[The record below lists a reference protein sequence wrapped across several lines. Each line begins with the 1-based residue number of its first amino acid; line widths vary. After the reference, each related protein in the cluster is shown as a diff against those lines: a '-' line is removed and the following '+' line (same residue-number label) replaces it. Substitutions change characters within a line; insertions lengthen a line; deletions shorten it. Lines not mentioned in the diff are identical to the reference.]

1 MVHVILLLQML
12 PQGIWD
18 LSSPTRDQTSIPCIA
33 RQILNHW
40 TTRQVLPKDW
50 LCQTMT
56 VIASSVQFSHS
67 FLSNSLWLHEL
78 QHTRLPCPPP
88 TPRVYP
94 NPCPLS
100 QWCHPAISSSVVP
113 FSSCPQSFPASGSF
127 PMSQLSAS
135 GSQNWSFSF
144 NISPSNEHPGLIPFR
159 MDRLDLLAVQGTL
172 KSLLHH
178 QLKSINSLAL
188 GFLYSPTLTSIHDY
202 WKNHSLD

>member
-56 VIASSVQFSHS
+56 VIASSVKFSHS
-67 FLSNSLWLHEL
+67 VVSNSLCLHEL
-78 QHTRLPCPPP
+78 QHTRLPFPPP

-94 NPCPLS
+94 NPCPVS
-100 QWCHPAISSSVVP
+100 QWCHPAILSSVSPSPPALNLSQHQGLFKWV
-113 FSSCPQSFPASGSF
+113 SSPHQVAKIGV
-127 PMSQLSAS
+127 SAS
-135 GSQNWSFSF
+135 
-144 NISPSNEHPGLIPFR
+144 
-159 MDRLDLLAVQGTL
+159 
-172 KSLLHH
+172 
-178 QLKSINSLAL
+178 
-188 GFLYSPTLTSIHDY
+188 TSVPPMNTQD
-202 WKNHSLD
+202 